1 MIYIS
6 ERYALGILIFDLTII
21 TTSLLFRKPK
31 RKFVTS
37 TQDRKLSKRVGYYLA
52 MSAITVLV
60 LGHYAS
66 YASLANYLE
75 GLFLDALFFYF
86 GLRTVTQH
94 E

>member
-6 ERYALGILIFDLTII
+6 ETYALAIAIFDLTITI
-21 TTSLLFRKPK
+21 TSLLFRKPK

-37 TQDRKLSKRVGYYLA
+37 TPDRKLSKRVGYYLIG
-52 MSAITVLV
+52 SSVVVLL
-60 LGHYAS
+60 LGHYAF

-75 GLFLDALFFYF
+75 GLFLDAFFFYF